1 MTKAESEPPI
11 GGVKMKKILS
21 LSLDK
26 NEVDR
31 IASVSKMKL
40 FHKWE
45 LNETGGLDL
54 YIEDWFSSQLGND
67 VSRDNTSR
75 RPEEL

>member
-1 MTKAESEPPI
+1 MNVGRNQTPERESPI
-11 GGVKMKKILS
+11 DGVKMKKILS

-31 IASVSKMKL
+31 IASVMEMKL
-40 FHKWE
+40 YYKWE

-54 YIEDWFSSQLGND
+54 YIEDWF
-67 VSRDNTSR
+67 
-75 RPEEL
+75 

>member
-1 MTKAESEPPI
+1 MLNMGRNQTPEPEPPI

-31 IASVSKMKL
+31 IMEILFSMYALTMFIISSHRGILDVISKNKKGI
-40 FHKWE
+40 HV
-45 LNETGGLDL
+45 
-54 YIEDWFSSQLGND
+54 I
-67 VSRDNTSR
+67 
-75 RPEEL
+75 

>member
-1 MTKAESEPPI
+1 MLNMGRNQTPEPEPPI
-11 GGVKMKKILS
+11 GGVKMKKTLS

-31 IASVSKMKL
+31 IASVLKTKL

-45 LNETGGLDL
+45 LNKTGGFYL
-54 YIEDWFSSQLGND
+54 YIEDWFSCNCD
-67 VSRDNTSR
+67 
-75 RPEEL
+75 

>member
-1 MTKAESEPPI
+1 MLNMGSNQTPEPEPPT

-31 IASVSKMKL
+31 IA
-40 FHKWE
+40 
-45 LNETGGLDL
+45 
-54 YIEDWFSSQLGND
+54 
-67 VSRDNTSR
+67 R
-75 RPEEL
+75 R